1 MEDVDAA
8 DDELL
13 GSTSNVGSTS
23 IVGSNS
29 NLGASGI
36 ESSSNLGG
44 GESGLG
50 SSVHENRPHS
60 VLSIFRGPLSA
71 LSRPLSNLSSRAKSA
86 LSNRSTSLFTL
97 PANVRVRA
105 LLHRFV
111 RKTRGN
117 RRKTDDSDSTDSLST
132 ISDPEGSV
140 HSRSIKKKLDSLAGS
155 EYGDDDEGKKRW
167 RVRCPKLSTQRRPTC
182 NYFIDPHGE
191 IGSTSSFFLGW
202 ATEQFRCNYF
212 LSAMQCFF
220 FSGSLGGE
228 IPPSA
233 TTNLKFSPNRQT

>member
-1 MEDVDAA
+1 MEDVDATG
-8 DDELL
+8 DELL
-13 GSTSNVGSTS
+13 GSTSNIGSTS

-36 ESSSNLGG
+36 ESSSNLVG

-60 VLSIFRGPLSA
+60 VLSLLQGPLSA

-117 RRKTDDSDSTDSLST
+117 RHKTDDSDSTDSLST

-167 RVRCPKLSTQRRPTC
+167 RVRCPKLSAQRRPTC

-191 IGSTSSFFLGW
+191 IRSTSSFFLGWAAVFLGW
-202 ATEQFRCNYF
+202 ATEQFRCTDF
-212 LSAMQCFF
+212 LHAVFF
-220 FSGSLGGE
+220 FRPFRGGN
-228 IPPSA
+228 PP
-233 TTNLKFSPNRQT
+233 QM